1 MRTMATMATGS
12 EISNKMPS
20 RGFINVAS
28 PMCSLAHKTTPDTGC
43 TQIKANVQRV
53 PFLCVRAKAKLITKL
68 TLCQTRN
75 NETNRP
81 DTRPG
86 RRHTFLPFPIPLPL
100 PIPLSFLN
108 SSLSALQLLRLNCQH
123 PGEQQQ
129 RAVVKA
135 VAPRAMPPHLQL
147 PRNHFVCVFN
157 ASGVD
162 CYNNIAHRADLRL

>member
-1 MRTMATMATGS
+1 
-12 EISNKMPS
+12 
-20 RGFINVAS
+20 
-28 PMCSLAHKTTPDTGC
+28 MCSLAHKTTPDTGC

-86 RRHTFLPFPIPLPL
+86 RRHTFLPFPIPIPLPL
-100 PIPLSFLN
+100 PIPLPFLN

-123 PGEQQQ
+123 PGAQQQQ

-147 PRNHFVCVFN
+147 SLRAALPRNHFVCVCLTRRVSIVTITSPTGQICASNETN
-157 ASGVD
+157 A
-162 CYNNIAHRADLRL
+162 AAAAAAADDDVLL